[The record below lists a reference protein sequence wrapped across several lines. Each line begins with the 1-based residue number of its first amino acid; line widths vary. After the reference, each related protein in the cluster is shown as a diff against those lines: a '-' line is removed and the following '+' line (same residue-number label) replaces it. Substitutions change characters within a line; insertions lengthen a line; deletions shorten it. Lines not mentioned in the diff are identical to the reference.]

1 MRVLVTG
8 AQGQLGTELLALL
21 GRSHDLVG
29 VDVMRSEAMSALRE
43 AWRAAGP
50 SASPMFPLPSR

>member
-1 MRVLVTG
+1 MRELVTG
-8 AQGQLGTELLALL
+8 AKGQLGAELLAFR
-21 GRSHDLVG
+21 GGSHVVG
-29 VDVMRSEAMSALRE
+29 GVALPEADITRPD